1 MSTDTTRPK
10 PDGSAAVPSSASAF
24 LAAKAAGRGALVGYL
39 PVGYPSVAG
48 SLDALR
54 VLCGADGET
63 PGVDLVEIGLPYSDP
78 VMDGPVIQRAGTR
91 ALERGVRTKD
101 VFAAVEAVRSA
112 GRPAVVMTYWNLV
125 DRYGVDAFARDLA
138 AAGGSGLITP
148 DLVPDEAEAWIAAS
162 EAHGLD
168 RVFLVSPS
176 STDARLASTAAAA
189 RGWLYATSVMGVTGT
204 RSTSPTAAPDL
215 VARVRRISPTT
226 IVGVGLGVSTGD
238 QAADVARYADGVIVG
253 SAFIKPLLAAEEAGT
268 PGDFSGLRSV
278 VADLAA
284 GVRRS

>member
-1 MSTDTTRPK
+1 MSTDTTSVKADEP
-10 PDGSAAVPSSASAF
+10 VTVQSSASAF
-24 LAAKAAGRGALVGYL
+24 LAARAEGRGALVGYL

-63 PGVDLVEIGLPYSDP
+63 PGVDLVEIGMPYSDP

-91 ALERGVRTKD
+91 ALERGVRTRD
-101 VFAAVEAVRSA
+101 VFAAVEAVRAA
-112 GRPAVVMTYWNLV
+112 GRPAVVMTYWNLA

-148 DLVPDEAEAWIAAS
+148 DLVPDEADAWIAAS
-162 EAHGLD
+162 QAHGLD

-176 STDARLASTAAAA
+176 STDERLASTTSAA

-204 RSTSPTAAPDL
+204 RSSSPTAAPDL
-215 VARVRRISPTT
+215 VARVRRISPET

-268 PGDFSGLRSV
+268 PGDFSGLRTV
-278 VADLAA
+278 VAELAA
-284 GVRRS
+284 GVRRG